1 MLFLNNFK
9 FILPEIFLSSLI
21 LFLII
26 IGVFFNKIQYKKKY
40 FSGLKNIIILNI
52 AGLIIL
58 FFLNFWQYNCDF
70 FILNFHYIG
79 DRCTHFI
86 KSLLILFTIFLFIFA
101 DHFSVHEKEF
111 YFEYFI
117 LILLALLGLLL
128 MVNANDFIFLYL
140 ALELQSLSLYVLATS
155 NRYYNKSIEGGLK
168 YFIFGSLAS
177 GLSLF
182 GISLLYGFTG
192 LTNLSE
198 LSIFFS
204 DFHVK
209 QDWLYFFKYTDLV
222 VHRFINRI
230 NNYKIFA
237 SLYIN
242 DEMPIMS
249 GNVRHLVFCWPEW
262 VYFNYNPF
270 SFFEKGTLGKT
281 FDLYLSTAVYNP
293 LGFNGFRPTMFLNGY
308 IYEVYPNYVN
318 LNNFNNVWFLES
330 YNLWYLLS
338 FFFII
343 SGFLFKFSIVPL
355 HSWTP
360 DVYEGSPLFITAFFA
375 TVPKI
380 TIFFIFFKI
389 IFTFLIPWE
398 SFYFTFLKTMSPK
411 RAETLF
417 VMPIWNRPV
426 YWNIKSFFLITG
438 LASVLIGSLGALY
451 QQKITRLLAYSTISN
466 MGFIF
471 LCLLSYSFI
480 GFHCALIYLI
490 LYLLLNLSFF
500 GFLLSLRN
508 LNGKLCLNIKDFST
522 IFRINPIIA
531 ILLTF
536 NLFSIAGIP
545 PLAGF
550 FSKFYLIY
558 NLILEHEFNLSVISV
573 LVGVYSCI
581 YYIRLIKIMFFEK
594 PFFWGFFHNI
604 SNQINY
610 FLIFL
615 FFINIFFF
623 GISDLLLI
631 CTRNI
636 CLRLLLMY

>member
-1 MLFLNNFK
+1 MIFLNNFK
-9 FILPEIFLSSLI
+9 FILPELFLSSLI

-40 FSGLKNIIILNI
+40 FSGLNNILILNI
-52 AGLIIL
+52 AGLLLL
-58 FFLNFWQYNCDF
+58 FLLNFWQYNVDF

-101 DHFSVHEKEF
+101 DHYSINEKEF

-168 YFIFGSLAS
+168 YFIFGSLAT

-204 DFHVK
+204 DFHVQQYWSIPFNTSNVYISLK
-209 QDWLYFFKYTDLV
+209 NVIPGDNFIQLIHLKLQPFFNYDFQFVCAPSYDIFGTWKGLSLDNYHHKYWLNAYHVYPLYA
-222 VHRFINRI
+222 NLNEI
-230 NNYKIFA
+230 NNI
-237 SLYIN
+237 
-242 DEMPIMS
+242 
-249 GNVRHLVFCWPEW
+249 W
-262 VYFNYNPF
+262 
-270 SFFEKGTLGKT
+270 
-281 FDLYLSTAVYNP
+281 YLET
-293 LGFNGFRPTMFLNGY
+293 
-308 IYEVYPNYVN
+308 
-318 LNNFNNVWFLES
+318 
-330 YNLWYLLS
+330 YNLWYLLC

-380 TIFFIFFKI
+380 TIFFVFLKL

-398 SFYFTFLKTMSPK
+398 FFTFTFTKNFSDTDL
-411 RAETLF
+411 LF
-417 VMPIWNRPV
+417 NVRNKYVPA
-426 YWNIKSFFLITG
+426 YWNLKIIFLITG
-438 LASVLIGSLGALY
+438 LASVLLGSLGALY

-471 LCLLSYSFI
+471 LCLLSYSFV

-508 LNGKLCLNIKDFST
+508 INGKLCLNIKDFST
-522 IFRINPIIA
+522 IYRINPIIA
-531 ILLTF
+531 ILLMF

-558 NLILEHEFNLSVISV
+558 NLILEYEFNLSIICV

-594 PFFWGFFHNI
+594 PFFWTFFHNI

-636 CLRLLLMY
+636 CFRLLLMY

>member
-1 MLFLNNFK
+1 MIFLNNFK

-40 FSGLKNIIILNI
+40 FSGLQNIIILNI
-52 AGLIIL
+52 AGLVIL

-79 DRCTHFI
+79 DRFTHFI
-86 KSLLILFTIFLFIFA
+86 KSLLILFTIFLFLFA
-101 DHFSVHEKEF
+101 DHFSKHEKEF

-140 ALELQSLSLYVLATS
+140 ALELQSLSLYVLASS

-204 DFHVK
+204 DFHLK
-209 QDWLYFFKYTDLV
+209 QDWFYSFKNNEVYLHKITSRFYLDSNKVLTTLYIQNEWPIILGDILHIEFLWNPWIYGT
-222 VHRFINRI
+222 I
-230 NNYKIFA
+230 NNG
-237 SLYIN
+237 L
-242 DEMPIMS
+242 
-249 GNVRHLVFCWPEW
+249 
-262 VYFNYNPF
+262 
-270 SFFEKGTLGKT
+270 T
-281 FDLYLSTAVYNP
+281 FDLYLNT
-293 LGFNGFRPTMFLNGY
+293 FFHPTKIKPISSLFLNGI
-308 IYEVYPNYVN
+308 IYQVYPHYLN
-318 LNNFNNVWFLES
+318 LHNFNNVWFLES

-398 SFYFTFLKTMSPK
+398 SFYFTFLKDLVSK
-411 RAETLF
+411 RSETLF
-417 VMPIWNRPV
+417 VLPILHRPI

-438 LASVLIGSLGALY
+438 LASILIGSLGALY
-451 QQKITRLLAYSTISN
+451 QQKVTRLLAYSTISN

-490 LYLLLNLSFF
+490 LYLVLNLSFF

-508 LNGKLCLNIKDFST
+508 LNGKLCLNIKDFSI
-522 IFRINPIIA
+522 IFRANPVVA

-550 FSKFYLIY
+550 FSKFYLLY

-594 PFFWGFFHNI
+594 PFFWGFFYNI

-636 CLRLLLMY
+636 CLRLLLLY